1 MKNTLLILSLTVAL
15 VASSYGQYTIAV
27 NSVTGGAF
35 DNLVNTGTANTQITL
50 PTDGDATGNSG
61 QNNYVNDFSVFATS
75 FVSGFG
81 NVDLYKVGVKNAS
94 EGVAGNGAWADS
106 SNAHAFTLNVVGNP
120 GAHGS
125 NPGPRWRVNTSR
137 DNGTTQNGAWSDL
150 VTGNN
155 EISIG
160 GTAFD
165 RTVAVQIAGIVN
177 YDLFSHDYTSG
188 TDSIAVSS
196 AVPEPSSYALLA
208 GLFACTYM
216 MVRRRSVS

>member
-27 NSVTGGAF
+27 NSVAGGAF

-61 QNNYVNDFSVFATS
+61 QNNYVTDFSVFATS
-75 FVSGFG
+75 FVSGLG

-94 EGVAGNGAWADS
+94 AGVAGNGAWADS
-106 SNAHAFTLNVVGNP
+106 SNAHAFTLNVVGVP
-120 GAHGS
+120 GVHGS
-125 NPGPRWRVNTSR
+125 NLGPRWRVNYSR

-150 VTGNN
+150 DTGNN
-155 EISIG
+155 EIAIG

-188 TDSIAVSS
+188 TDSIAVS

-216 MVRRRSVS
+216 MVRRRAVS